1 MLHMGFDMAS
11 PALSW
16 SWSLVFWMVGSCVTA
31 QVEYVPP
38 SSGPGEWETVDP
50 DIALGWCGEG
60 MDSLHGFLDARDTK
74 AFIVLQGGRIAV
86 EWYFDSF
93 SQDSLWYW
101 ASAGKVVT
109 GALVGKAAGEGL
121 LDLDATTSEYLGEG
135 WTNCPEAELGITV
148 RHQLTMT
155 SGLDDDVNNRDCTV
169 PSCLGCLEE
178 PGERWAY
185 HNGVYTLLTEVLSE
199 ATGMGQNLFLATR
212 INQPIGTSMV
222 YVPVGFNRVLYS
234 RPRDM
239 ARFGLLALRQGIW
252 AGDTVIPPAYLAEAM
267 NPSQEL
273 NLSYGHLWWLN
284 GQPSYQVVTTQM
296 VLPGPLIPS
305 APSDLVAG
313 LGMNDQK
320 LYVIPSSDRVII
332 RMGDDAGEGVLA
344 GSSFDELL
352 WQRLAALTASAW
364 TCACNGDLNGDG
376 LRSVADLI
384 LLLGDF
390 GCAEVTFPCE
400 TDLTGD
406 GATNVSDV
414 LALLAGFG
422 VPCTP

>member
-1 MLHMGFDMAS
+1 
-11 PALSW
+11 
-16 SWSLVFWMVGSCVTA
+16 
-31 QVEYVPP
+31 
-38 SSGPGEWETVDP
+38 
-50 DIALGWCGEG
+50 
-60 MDSLHGFLDARDTK
+60 
-74 AFIVLQGGRIAV
+74 
-86 EWYFDSF
+86 
-93 SQDSLWYW
+93 
-101 ASAGKVVT
+101 
-109 GALVGKAAGEGL
+109 
-121 LDLDATTSEYLGEG
+121 
-135 WTNCPEAELGITV
+135 
-148 RHQLTMT
+148 
-155 SGLDDDVNNRDCTV
+155 
-169 PSCLGCLEE
+169 
-178 PGERWAY
+178 
-185 HNGVYTLLTEVLSE
+185 
-199 ATGMGQNLFLATR
+199 
-212 INQPIGTSMV
+212 
-222 YVPVGFNRVLYS
+222 
-234 RPRDM
+234 
-239 ARFGLLALRQGIW
+239 
-252 AGDTVIPPAYLAEAM
+252 VIPPAYLAEAM